1 MFTGLITDIGEVID
15 ISSRENG
22 KEVVISSSYD
32 VDSIDIGASIC
43 CNGACMTVVE
53 KNKVPEG
60 SNFIINISDES
71 LSCTNLGK
79 WSKGTKINLEKSLR
93 LGDELGGHLVFG
105 HVDAVGEV
113 VSTEKIGDNLS
124 IEISIPEDLA
134 KYIARKGSISINGV
148 SLTVNKVMDNR
159 FQVNIIPHTL
169 KHTTLSNLAISD
181 IDNNKEVNIEIDMLA
196 RYAARMLGKD

>member
-22 KEVVISSSYD
+22 KEVVISSSYYA
-32 VDSIDIGASIC
+32 DSIDIGASIC

-79 WSKGTKINLEKSLR
+79 WSKGTKI
-93 LGDELGGHLVFG
+93 
-105 HVDAVGEV
+105 
-113 VSTEKIGDNLS
+113 T
-124 IEISIPEDLA
+124 P
-134 KYIARKGSISINGV
+134 
-148 SLTVNKVMDNR
+148 
-159 FQVNIIPHTL
+159 
-169 KHTTLSNLAISD
+169 
-181 IDNNKEVNIEIDMLA
+181 
-196 RYAARMLGKD
+196 